1 MIRLNRLDGEA
12 FLLNAELIKY
22 VESRPDTFITLTTGD
37 RIVVTQSMDEVLRQT
52 LEYQQT
58 KGLLPPQVPSI
69 AKSVSPSGMQAER
82 QLTH

>member
-22 VESRPDTFITLTTGD
+22 VESRPDTFVTLTTGD
-37 RIVVTQSMDEVLRQT
+37 RIVVTQSMDEVMRRT
-52 LEYQQT
+52 IEYHQT
-58 KGLLPPQVPSI
+58 KGLLPPTAKPVPPTG
-69 AKSVSPSGMQAER
+69 KHAER